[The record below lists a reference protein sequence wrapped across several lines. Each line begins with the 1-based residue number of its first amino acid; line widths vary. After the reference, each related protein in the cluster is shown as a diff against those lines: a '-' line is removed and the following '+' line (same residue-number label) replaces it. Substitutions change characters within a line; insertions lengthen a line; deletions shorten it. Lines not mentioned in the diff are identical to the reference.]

1 MMVHFKKK
9 QKDIMYDTPVIFF
22 DKPDKSVLSE
32 VEQMIEDTKYQG
44 NYWDRV
50 YLYQKSEKMAR
61 KEAKKLEKEG
71 WKTIVYS
78 GVG

>member
-32 VEQMIEDTKYQG
+32 VEQMIEDTEYQG

-50 YLYQKSEKMAR
+50 YLYQKFEKMGIPGIPMCIEVCTSDGKDHR
-61 KEAKKLEKEG
+61 
-71 WKTIVYS
+71 S
-78 GVG
+78 